1 MEDNKLESQ
10 PIGKLFL
17 KLAAPAI
24 LAQIINAL
32 YNIVDR
38 MYIGHIKDIGAYAL
52 TGVGICFP
60 ILMIISAFAAL
71 VGNGGAPIAAIKMGE
86 KDNKSAEK
94 IMGNCFSLLIVIS
107 IILTVVF
114 SLFKKD
120 ILLMFGGNEETISYA
135 VDYIGI
141 YLLGTVFVQISLGL
155 NAFINTQGFAK
166 TGMLTVLI
174 GAVSNIILDPIFIY
188 VFNMGVK
195 GAALATIISQGISAF
210 WVLKFLFGKKTI
222 LRFRKKNF
230 IIDRK
235 IILPVL
241 ALGISPF
248 IMQSTESLVSIVL
261 NVSLEKYGGTMAVG
275 AMTVMSSIMQ
285 MVFMPLQ
292 GMGQGAQPII
302 SYNYG
307 AKRMDRVKKTFKLF
321 LMSSMTFTIITWLF
335 VMIFPGVFVNI
346 FSNTAELYD
355 LTVWGLR
362 IYMAMV
368 FLIGAQMAC
377 QQTFVA
383 LGQAKVSLFL
393 ALLRKVILLIP
404 FVLIL
409 PNFFSNKV
417 FGVFLAEPVADF
429 IAVATT
435 VIMFIIKSKKLFKV
449 NIQQNNE

>member
-1 MEDNKLESQ
+1 MEKNKLEIQ
-10 PIGKLFL
+10 PIGKLL
-17 KLAAPAI
+17 MQLATPAI
-24 LAQIINAL
+24 LAQVINAL

-38 MYIGHIKDIGAYAL
+38 MYIGHIEGIGAYAL

-71 VGNGGAPIAAIKMGE
+71 IGNGGAPIAAIKMGE
-86 KDNKSAEK
+86 KDNKTAEK
-94 IMGNCFSLLIVIS
+94 IMGNCFLLIIMIS
-107 IILTVVF
+107 IILTTVF
-114 SLFKKD
+114 SIFKRD

-141 YLLGTVFVQISLGL
+141 YLIGTIFVQISLGL

-174 GAVSNIILDPIFIY
+174 GAISNIILDPIFI
-188 VFNMGVK
+188 FAFDMKVK
-195 GAALATIISQGISAF
+195 GAALATIISQGISAT
-210 WVLKFLFGKKTI
+210 WVLLFLFGKKTQ
-222 LRFRKKNF
+222 LKFRKENF
-230 IIDRK
+230 KIDKK
-235 IILPVL
+235 IVLPVI
-241 ALGISPF
+241 ALGVSPF

-275 AMTVMSSIMQ
+275 AMTVISSIMQ

-292 GMGQGAQPII
+292 GLGQGAQPII

-307 AKRMDRVKKTFKLF
+307 AKRIDRVKKTFKIFFIISLA
-321 LMSSMTFTIITWLF
+321 FTGLTWLL
-335 VMIFPGVFVNI
+335 MMLFPGVFVNV
-346 FSNTAELYD
+346 FSNDDKLFD

-362 IYMAMV
+362 IFMSGIL
-368 FLIGAQMAC
+368 FFGAQIAC

-393 ALLRKVILLIP
+393 ALLRKIILLIP
-404 FVLIL
+404 LALIL
-409 PNFFSNKV
+409 PHFFANKV
-417 FGVFLAEPVADF
+417 FAIFLAEPCADI

-435 VIMFIIKSKKLFKV
+435 VTVFAIKSKKLFKEDTP
-449 NIQQNNE
+449 IINE

>member
-1 MEDNKLESQ
+1 
-10 PIGKLFL
+10 
-17 KLAAPAI
+17 
-24 LAQIINAL
+24 
-32 YNIVDR
+32 
-38 MYIGHIKDIGAYAL
+38 
-52 TGVGICFP
+52 
-60 ILMIISAFAAL
+60 
-71 VGNGGAPIAAIKMGE
+71 
-86 KDNKSAEK
+86 
-94 IMGNCFSLLIVIS
+94 
-107 IILTVVF
+107 
-114 SLFKKD
+114 
-120 ILLMFGGNEETISYA
+120 
-135 VDYIGI
+135 
-141 YLLGTVFVQISLGL
+141 
-155 NAFINTQGFAK
+155 
-166 TGMLTVLI
+166 
-174 GAVSNIILDPIFIY
+174 
-188 VFNMGVK
+188 
-195 GAALATIISQGISAF
+195 
-210 WVLKFLFGKKTI
+210 
-222 LRFRKKNF
+222 
-230 IIDRK
+230 
-235 IILPVL
+235 
-241 ALGISPF
+241 
-248 IMQSTESLVSIVL
+248 MQSTESLVSIVL

-321 LMSSMTFTIITWLF
+321 LISAMTFTVIIWIS

-383 LGQAKVSLFL
+383 LGQAKASLFL
-393 ALLRKVILLIP
+393 ALLRKIILLIP

-435 VIMFIIKSKKLFKV
+435 VIMFIVKSKKLFKE